1 MDDHFVPE
9 SVIVYLLKH
18 SQAFD
23 WACINCECQARHT
36 ECPVVR
42 GGKWQSAQGETG
54 LDFVAKLRSPHASI
68 IQRLPE
74 KPGCLVLEAKG
85 DRVNKRNGT
94 YIINRPAYNE
104 MVGSL
109 SAFLV
114 SKLDRIRREDMYL
127 FGWLFTTNFLIR
139 EIETLSGALRN
150 LPLVLPAGAAFAIGV
165 FKPDKFWEIA
175 PQGLRDLANRWFVG
189 PEHSR
194 NQLLRDQM
202 SNRTPLTNEA
212 LLSELFDFNV
222 VIGDTKSG

>member
-1 MDDHFVPE
+1 MDDHLVPE
-9 SVIVYLLKH
+9 AVIVYLLKH

-54 LDFVAKLRSPHASI
+54 LDFVAKLRLPRASI
-68 IQRLPE
+68 IQQLP
-74 KPGCLVLEAKG
+74 KKTGCLVLEAKG
-85 DRVNKRNGT
+85 DRVKDQDGR

-109 SAFLV
+109 CAFLV
-114 SKLDRIRREDMYL
+114 SKFDRIQREDSYL

-139 EIETLSGALRN
+139 EIEALSGALGN
-150 LPLVLPAGAAFAIGV
+150 LPLALPAGVAFAIGV
-165 FKPDKFWEIA
+165 FNPGKFWEIA
-175 PQGLRDLANRWFVG
+175 PQGLRDLARRWFAG

-194 NQLLRDQM
+194 NKLLRDQM
-202 SNRTPLTNEA
+202 SNRTPLANEA

-222 VIGDTKSG
+222 VVGDGRS